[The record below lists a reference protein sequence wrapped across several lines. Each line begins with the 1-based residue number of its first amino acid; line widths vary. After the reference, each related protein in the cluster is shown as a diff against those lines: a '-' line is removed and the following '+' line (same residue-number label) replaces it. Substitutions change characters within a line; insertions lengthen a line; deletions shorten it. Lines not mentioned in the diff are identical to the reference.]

1 MFHQFITQSHPAIPV
16 CPDLP
21 VYGRSEYCE
30 IEVLLC
36 EKVAAFMLITY
47 IPCSL
52 ILILFSALLLSPDV
66 GIPTAH
72 ATATV

>member
-21 VYGRSEYCE
+21 VSGRSEYGEVEVLSCE
-30 IEVLLC
+30 I
-36 EKVAAFMLITY
+36 VAAFMLITC

-52 ILILFSALLLSPDV
+52 ILILFLALLPSPDV
-66 GIPTAH
+66 GILTAH